1 MIEDIFKDLTTTNI
15 VVGVFGLWVLWNL
28 VTRIDE
34 ERRILSYGKHAPTIR
49 VYLPYSKPPA
59 SPTAAHTLTLPA
71 PNEGPYMMSSTNAP
85 QAST

>member
-49 VYLPYSKPPA
+49 VYLPYSMSRPCIPNGA
-59 SPTAAHTLTLPA
+59 SPHAA
-71 PNEGPYMMSSTNAP
+71 
-85 QAST
+85 Q

>member
-15 VVGVFGLWVLWNL
+15 VVGVLGLWVLWNL

-49 VYLPYSKPPA
+49 VYLPYSMSRPA
-59 SPTAAHTLTLPA
+59 SPTAHPLMP
-71 PNEGPYMMSSTNAP
+71 PNEGPYMMGSTKSP
-85 QAST
+85 QVST